1 MRTFASVSE
10 LKPPP
15 VNPRRSSRCFL
26 TQLFSSFQRLKGSL
40 KNLSDVGFL
49 QVKVLRATDLLAAD
63 LNGTAAGPG
72 WFSLGCAGQKQRLFF
87 LPQARAIRSAC
98 WSWATTGC

>member
-1 MRTFASVSE
+1 MLPDAA
-10 LKPPP
+10 L
-15 VNPRRSSRCFL
+15 
-26 TQLFSSFQRLKGSL
+26 SSFQRLKSSL

-63 LNGTAAGPG
+63 LNGTASGPG
-72 WFSLGCAGQKQRLFF
+72 WFFSLSLSGLHGAETAALF
-87 LPQARAIRSAC
+87 LPPPQGRAIRSAC